1 MAKQFPVSIHVS
13 FVEIKKESLG
23 IQIRQQKNGESWWLN
38 ISEHLSIAANS
49 KKQPTSLG
57 QAITPLTYPRS
68 LSHKNEIN
76 WH

>member
-23 IQIRQQKNGESWWLN
+23 IQIRQPKNGESWWLN